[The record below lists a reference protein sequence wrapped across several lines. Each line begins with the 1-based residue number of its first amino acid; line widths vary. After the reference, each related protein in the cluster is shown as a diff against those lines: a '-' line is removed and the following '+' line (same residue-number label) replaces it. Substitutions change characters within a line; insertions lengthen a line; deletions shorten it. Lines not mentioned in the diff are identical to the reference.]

1 MGKAKVRKKISGY
14 EKQLEKHIEKFKEA
28 EERGDVGAMNY
39 FGRELQDFLKH
50 KEKLKGQLDPK
61 KRKKG

>member
-39 FGRELQDFLKH
+39 FGRELQDFLKQ
-50 KEKLKGQLDPK
+50 EKLH
-61 KRKKG
+61 